1 MKNAVIYAR
10 YSSERQTEQ
19 SIEGQLRVCKEFAE
33 KNGHRIVGTY
43 IDRAISGRNIE
54 GRDDFQKMIKESA
67 RGLFEFVIVYKL
79 DRFARNRYDSAIN
92 KAVLKKNGVRV
103 LSACEQITD
112 TPEGIILESML
123 EGYAEYYSAELS
135 QKVRRGLKQ
144 SRIKGTFTGGFTLYG
159 YKIVDKK
166 WTIDET
172 QANVIR
178 QMYKDYLGGM
188 RLKDICDKLNTAG
201 ILTGTGKPWTVNII
215 SRLMHNEKL
224 IGMVRADEEYTHI
237 VPAIIDEE
245 TFNAAL
251 AKLDLNKHRAAVNKA
266 PMRYFLSGKAVCGHC
281 DTLMTG
287 ESGTS
292 KTGAIHTYYKCFKKK
307 KNNAACSKKSVQK
320 DWAEQFVVDRTIEKL
335 FSRPRLLQAI
345 AYNLARVYNADLQDT
360 AIFDGLLKQKADSER
375 AIANLLKAIEMG
387 IFSPTT
393 KQRLDELE
401 KAKEKIDCEMLVLSI
416 FKANPVSEE
425 TVYGYFLSFKDLD
438 YSEPRNRERLIDMFV
453 RKVIFVDGKDPEIIY
468 NGFDDNAEIK
478 ENAEA
483 ETEFGFDALG
493 GVGGI

>member
-1 MKNAVIYAR
+1 
-10 YSSERQTEQ
+10 
-19 SIEGQLRVCKEFAE
+19 
-33 KNGHRIVGTY
+33 
-43 IDRAISGRNIE
+43 
-54 GRDDFQKMIKESA
+54 
-67 RGLFEFVIVYKL
+67 
-79 DRFARNRYDSAIN
+79 
-92 KAVLKKNGVRV
+92 
-103 LSACEQITD
+103 
-112 TPEGIILESML
+112 
-123 EGYAEYYSAELS
+123 
-135 QKVRRGLKQ
+135 
-144 SRIKGTFTGGFTLYG
+144 
-159 YKIVDKK
+159 
-166 WTIDET
+166 
-172 QANVIR
+172 
-178 QMYKDYLGGM
+178 
-188 RLKDICDKLNTAG
+188 
-201 ILTGTGKPWTVNII
+201 
-215 SRLMHNEKL
+215 
-224 IGMVRADEEYTHI
+224 
-237 VPAIIDEE
+237 
-245 TFNAAL
+245 
-251 AKLDLNKHRAAVNKA
+251 
-266 PMRYFLSGKAVCGHC
+266 
-281 DTLMTG
+281 
-287 ESGTS
+287 
-292 KTGAIHTYYKCFKKK
+292 GAIHTYYKCFKKK
-307 KNNAACSKKSVQK
+307 KNNAACGKKSVQK